1 MSAPQ
6 TAGTDRPTRLNLLRK
21 RRGGMPLTRDEVR
34 EIKAGRK
41 KLRKE
46 MRAAGIRSKD
56 EFELTASSLGL
67 YFDKRRGFL
76 LWLFHGRGLW
86 VLLGALLMALLAL
99 LGMAW
104 VSQMRGLFTINMDDD
119 MFREGFVLSE
129 TVDFAHP
136 AHNLFCEPATDVPC
150 MSIVGLKPDI
160 DSYEGQH
167 NGPGYFAYTY
177 YVRNEGESIVDYR
190 WEMQITGES
199 QDCSSAVWMMIIED
213 GALALYAEA
222 TADGTPQSVPPEG
235 DDTRGYLNIP
245 ALSLAPDSGEY
256 LQPIHTSGRVTYY
269 RLTPRPFADPHT
281 VATGYQ
287 SEVAPG
293 DVHKY
298 TVVVWFE
305 GDDPDCTDAIIGG
318 HLGLGMQYTLVE
330 REETNQ

>member
-67 YFDKRRGFL
+67 YFDKRHGFL

-177 YVRNEGESIVDYR
+177 YVRNEGESTVDYR
-190 WEMQITGES
+190 WEM
-199 QDCSSAVWMMIIED
+199 
-213 GALALYAEA
+213 ALYAEA
-222 TADGTPQSVPPEG
+222 TADGTPQSVPPVG

-245 ALSLAPDSGEY
+245 ALSLAPDQGEY
-256 LQPIHTSGRVTYY
+256 LQPIQTSGRVTYY

-330 REETNQ
+330 EEEKTE